1 MLLFSFKQ
9 RGQRLVG
16 NPIFMVMKC
25 FPFLL
30 LLFCSVAS
38 QAQLSVYDSVNLRH
52 NKIAKTGIIVLA
64 GWSAVSLGSGLVGMN
79 NSDGDVRYF
88 HKRNALFGSINLA
101 LSGLSL
107 LRMRSDAA
115 RAYTPAQ
122 VYKRTAASQKVFLF
136 NAGLDLAYIAY
147 GLYTRERA
155 FRYTGDKRDKL
166 RGTGNSIL
174 VQSGFLTMLDFVQ
187 YFLQSSNAR
196 RLDRKLNTL
205 AFAVTE
211 SGAGLVYRF

>member
-1 MLLFSFKQ
+1 MKGFLFS
-9 RGQRLVG
+9 
-16 NPIFMVMKC
+16 IF
-25 FPFLL
+25 F
-30 LLFCSVAS
+30 FCSMAL
-38 QAQLSVYDSVNLRH
+38 QAQLSLYDSVNLRH
-52 NKIAKTGIIVLA
+52 DKIAKTGITALA
-64 GWSAVSLGSGLVGMN
+64 AWSAASMLSGLVGMN

-88 HKRNALFGSINLA
+88 HKRNVLFGGINLA

-107 LRMRSDAA
+107 LRMQSESS

-122 VYKRTAASQKVFLF
+122 IFKRTAATQKVFLF

-174 VQSGFLTMLDFVQ
+174 VQSGFLTVLDFVQ
-187 YFLQSSNAR
+187 YFLQSGNAR
-196 RLDRKLNTL
+196 RLDRKLNML
-205 AFAVTE
+205 SFSATE
-211 SGAGLVYRF
+211 NGAGLVYRF